1 MFNAQTTLH
10 VIGLLGRCKTSKAC
24 LIEAYDI
31 SATRGCIHVHHLNY
45 LKNLVGQCRF
55 LSASYTPIFDFSKYC
70 YGFESAY
77 LSMNGAGVS
86 FQQGQQHA
94 ESLVHIQLF

>member
-45 LKNLVGQCRF
+45 LKNLVG
-55 LSASYTPIFDFSKYC
+55 
-70 YGFESAY
+70 
-77 LSMNGAGVS
+77 
-86 FQQGQQHA
+86 
-94 ESLVHIQLF
+94 